1 MAFTIPRFG
10 FPSDDRMEA
19 PSHQDNRIAVL
30 HRAVAFVLSALVVS
44 VVVNLFVVPKVFRS
58 AEVIPYVADGGVFGC
73 QVRIVEEPKPQGPSS

>member
-10 FPSDDRMEA
+10 FPSDDKMEA
-19 PSHQDNRIAVL
+19 PSVQDNRIAAL

-44 VVVNLFVVPKVFRS
+44 VVVNLLVVPKVFRA

-73 QVRIVEEPKPQGPSS
+73 QVKVVDEPMPQGPTQ